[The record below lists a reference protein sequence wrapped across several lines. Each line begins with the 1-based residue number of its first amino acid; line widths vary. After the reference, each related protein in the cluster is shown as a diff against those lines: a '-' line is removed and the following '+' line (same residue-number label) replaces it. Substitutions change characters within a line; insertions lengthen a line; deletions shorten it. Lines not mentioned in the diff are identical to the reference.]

1 MRDSRTS
8 DTRRD
13 LMLLL
18 LSHKADGL
26 TLDELAERL
35 AITRNAV
42 RQHITA
48 MERDGLVRHVAMRP
62 TGRRP
67 SRAYGLTQAG
77 GEAFPRQYDRLALQ
91 MLESLRATIGDDAVE
106 TVLDD
111 MVESLASQWLPEL
124 DPLDEEARR
133 QRVVDLMNE
142 LGYHAHLDPEAEGVG
157 AVNCV
162 FHNVAAKT
170 RAVCRFDEKL
180 LSRLLGEKVLLQSCM
195 AEGDAECVFSRLVTT
210 SRVAASVG
218 GQSTSSRG

>member
-18 LSHKADGL
+18 LSQKADGL

-35 AITRNAV
+35 GITRNAV

-67 SRAYGLTQAG
+67 SRAYGLTVAG

-91 MLESLRATIGDDAVE
+91 MLESLRSTIGDEAVE

-111 MVESLASQWLPEL
+111 MVEALAATWLPEL
-124 DPLDEEARR
+124 ELLGNIARR
-133 QRVVDLMNE
+133 RHVVGIMNE
-142 LGYHAHLDPEAEGVG
+142 LGYHAHEDPEAEGVG

-195 AEGDAECVFSRLVTT
+195 AEGDEACVFSRLVRI
-210 SRVAASVG
+210 SRVAGASD
-218 GQSTSSRG
+218 

>member
-18 LSHKADGL
+18 LSNKTDGL
-26 TLDELAERL
+26 TLDELAERVG
-35 AITRNAV
+35 ITRNAV
-42 RQHITA
+42 RQHITS
-48 MERDGLVRHVAMRP
+48 MERDGLVRHMAMRP
-62 TGRRP
+62 SGRRP
-67 SRAYGLTQAG
+67 SRAYGLTVAG

-91 MLESLRATIGDDAVE
+91 MLESLRSTIGDDAVE

-111 MVESLASQWLPEL
+111 MVESLAATWLPEL
-124 DPLDEEARR
+124 EPLDQAARMR
-133 QRVVDLMNE
+133 RVVELMNE
-142 LGYHAHLDPEAEGVG
+142 LGYHAHEDAEAVGVG

-180 LSRLLGEKVLLQSCM
+180 LSRLLGEKVLLKTCM
-195 AEGDAECVFSRLVTT
+195 AEGDETCVFSQLVRV
-210 SRVAASVG
+210 SRVAGAG
-218 GQSTSSRG
+218 D